1 LTTKTTPPYNWDAMS
16 VDDGALAG
24 AIRRHEERLAREPAS
39 LVWAQLADLYRKAGR
54 GADAIAV
61 CREGLAR
68 HPHYTTARLILAK
81 AYVVEGDL
89 ARALVEVEALLRESP
104 KDVQCQRLAAEI
116 QRRRGAIDDAVRHLE
131 AVVALD
137 PGDRES
143 ALLLGLLRADPG
155 AARDGAGLGRLLG
168 DDTFATVAF
177 GRLCLEQGLADEAAM
192 VFTRVLRKD
201 PNNDEARGALE
212 SALRARTR
220 RKG

>member
-1 LTTKTTPPYNWDAMS
+1 MTTKTAAPYNWGAMP

-39 LVWAQLADLYRKAGR
+39 LVFAQLADLYRKAGR

-81 AYVVEGDL
+81 AYVAEGDL
-89 ARALVEVEALLRESP
+89 ARALVEVEALLRENP

-116 QRRRGAIDDAVRHLE
+116 HRRRGAMDAAVRHLE
-131 AVVALD
+131 AAVALD

-143 ALLLGLLRADPG
+143 AVLLGLLRAD
-155 AARDGAGLGRLLG
+155 
-168 DDTFATVAF
+168 
-177 GRLCLEQGLADEAAM
+177 
-192 VFTRVLRKD
+192 
-201 PNNDEARGALE
+201 RGAKV
-212 SALRARTR
+212 SAVLAELAA
-220 RKG
+220 

>member
-1 LTTKTTPPYNWDAMS
+1 MTTKTAAPYNWDAMP

-24 AIRRHEERLAREPAS
+24 VIRRHEERLAREPGS
-39 LVWAQLADLYRKAGR
+39 LAFAQLADLYRKAGR

-68 HPHYTTARLILAK
+68 HPHYATARLILAK
-81 AYVVEGDL
+81 AYVAEGDL
-89 ARALVEVEALLRESP
+89 ARALVEIDALLRDSP

-116 QRRRGAIDDAVRHLE
+116 HRRRGAIDDAVRHLE
-131 AVVALD
+131 AAVALD

-143 ALLLGLLRADPG
+143 AVLLGLLRADP
-155 AARDGAGLGRLLG
+155 AEARDGEGLGRLLG

-201 PNNDEARGALE
+201 PNDDEARGALE
-212 SALRARTR
+212 SALRARSR